1 MIKKNNK
8 RVKISKKLFTIASL
22 VTGDVICDVGC
33 DHGHLA
39 VYLACEKNKFVYAC
53 DVRKDPLKKAI
64 LNAQK
69 HNVLNKIEFILCDG
83 LNWDFKKLDTI
94 VIAGMGGK
102 LIQRILFEQDFVRN
116 KNLTIILQPQS
127 FLYELR
133 ENLYLKGFQIEKELP
148 VFEKN
153 KFYNILVVKFTG
165 EALKIS
171 LKEKVL
177 GKILTSESEDFLL
190 FLEYNILK
198 LKQRLKGLKAA
209 RKEEKGKIKLYEK
222 MLKILKSSIS
232 DFKEI

>member
-1 MIKKNNK
+1 
-8 RVKISKKLFTIASL
+8 
-22 VTGDVICDVGC
+22 
-33 DHGHLA
+33 
-39 VYLACEKNKFVYAC
+39 
-53 DVRKDPLKKAI
+53 
-64 LNAQK
+64 
-69 HNVLNKIEFILCDG
+69 
-83 LNWDFKKLDTI
+83 
-94 VIAGMGGK
+94 MGGK

-133 ENLYLKGFQIEKELP
+133 ENLYLNGFQIEKELP

-209 RKEEKGKIKLYEK
+209 REEEKEKIKLYEK